1 MTRRLN
7 DASALNADAQMSLE
21 AKDGQLAVLRVR
33 LDEADATIEQLRRSC
48 QTMEEEN
55 RRVVA
60 ERETTVATHITAFE
74 TLKAHADRIEEQL
87 ATKVRKIFEEDF
99 RAFASLMTPPL
110 LLDRCV

>member
-1 MTRRLN
+1 MNRRLN

-33 LDEADATIEQLRRSC
+33 LDEADATIDQLRRSC

-87 ATKVRKIFEEDF
+87 ATKVRKIFEEEF
-99 RAFASLMTPPL
+99 RAFA
-110 LLDRCV
+110 